1 MKKAALLLLA
11 LLLPAAAAGAPAA
24 APRQSSPEV
33 RALLEKVDRLYRSS
47 RSWARIEMEVVT
59 PDWRRTLAMDFWTE
73 GLDKTFIRVKAP
85 ARDAGAATLRK
96 GGEMWNYFPKID
108 KVMKVPPSMMMGS
121 WMGSDFTN
129 DDLVKESTLM
139 DDYHGE
145 FFSPEKPDPALH
157 HIRLKPR
164 AETVSLWGSIEL
176 VIRKAD
182 LLPLREDYYDEKGR
196 LQRSMEF
203 SDIAPL
209 GGRTMPRVMRMIP
222 LSKAGHSTTIRY
234 LDASFDGALP
244 ADTFTLRN
252 LQRTAI
258 K

>member
-1 MKKAALLLLA
+1 MRKVALLLL
-11 LLLPAAAAGAPAA
+11 LLLPAAAAA
-24 APRQSSPEV
+24 APQRSSPEV
-33 RALLEKVDRLYRSS
+33 LALLEKVDRLYRSS
-47 RSWARIEMEVVT
+47 RSRARIEMEVVT

-73 GLDKTFIRVKAP
+73 GLDRTFIRVLSP
-85 ARDAGAATLRK
+85 ARDAGSATLRK
-96 GGEMWNYFPKID
+96 GSEMWNYFPKIN

-139 DDYHGE
+139 DDYYGE

-157 HIRLKPR
+157 YIRLRPR
-164 AETVSLWGSIEL
+164 TKAVSLWGAIEL
-176 VIRKAD
+176 VIRRSD
-182 LLPLREDYYDEKGR
+182 LLPLREDYFDEKGR
-196 LQRSMEF
+196 RQRSMEF

-209 GGRTMPRVMRMIP
+209 GGRTMPRVMRMVP

-234 LDASFDGALP
+234 LEAEFDAALP
-244 ADTFTLRN
+244 ADTFSLRN
-252 LQRTAI
+252 LQRAGG

>member
-1 MKKAALLLLA
+1 MKKAALLLL
-11 LLLPAAAAGAPAA
+11 LLLPAAAAA
-24 APRQSSPEV
+24 APQTSSPEV
-33 RALLEKVDRLYRSS
+33 LALLEKVDRLYRSS
-47 RSWARIEMEVVT
+47 RSRARIEMEVVT

-73 GLDKTFIRVKAP
+73 GLDRTFIRVLSP

-96 GGEMWNYFPKID
+96 GSEMWNYFPKIN

-139 DDYHGE
+139 DDYYGE
-145 FFSPEKPDPALH
+145 FFSPERSDPALH
-157 HIRLKPR
+157 YIRLRPR
-164 AETVSLWGSIEL
+164 AETVSLWGAIEL
-176 VIRKAD
+176 VIRRSD
-182 LLPLREDYYDEKGR
+182 LLPLREDYFDEKGR
-196 LQRSMEF
+196 RQRYMEF

-209 GGRTMPRVMRMIP
+209 GGRTMPRVMRMVP

-234 LDASFDGALP
+234 LDAEFDTALP
-244 ADTFTLRN
+244 AGTFTLRN
-252 LQRTAI
+252 LQRAGG

>member
-1 MKKAALLLLA
+1 MRTILA
-11 LLLPAAAAGAPAA
+11 LLAALCLAQAAGA
-24 APRQSSPEV
+24 APQESSPEV
-33 RALLEKVDRLYRSS
+33 KALLSRVDRLYRSE
-47 RSWARIEMEVVT
+47 RSSARIQMEVVT
-59 PDWRRTLAMDFWTE
+59 PEWRRSLMMDFWTE
-73 GLDKTFIRVKAP
+73 GLDKTFIRVLSP

-96 GGEMWNYFPKID
+96 GGEMWNYFPKIN

-139 DDYHGE
+139 DDYYGE
-145 FFSPEKPDPALH
+145 FFSPGKADPALH
-157 HIRLKPR
+157 YIRLKPR
-164 AETVSLWGSIEL
+164 TETVSLWGAIEL
-176 VIRKAD
+176 TIRRD
-182 LLPLREDYYDEKGR
+182 SLLPVREDYYDEKGR

-203 SDIAPL
+203 SDIADL
-209 GGRTMPRVMRMIP
+209 GGRSMPRVMKMVP

-234 LDASFDGALP
+234 LEAGFDQALP

-252 LQRTAI
+252 LQRTLV

>member
-1 MKKAALLLLA
+1 MRKVALLLL
-11 LLLPAAAAGAPAA
+11 LLLPAAAAA
-24 APRQSSPEV
+24 APQRSSPEV
-33 RALLEKVDRLYRSS
+33 LALLEKVDRLYRSS
-47 RSWARIEMEVVT
+47 RSRARIEMEVVT

-73 GLDKTFIRVKAP
+73 GLDRTFIRVLSP
-85 ARDAGAATLRK
+85 ARDAGSATLRK
-96 GGEMWNYFPKID
+96 GSEMWNYFPKIN

-139 DDYHGE
+139 DDYYGE

-157 HIRLKPR
+157 YIRLRPR
-164 AETVSLWGSIEL
+164 AEAVSLWGAIEL
-176 VIRKAD
+176 VIRRSD
-182 LLPLREDYYDEKGR
+182 LLPLREDYFDEKGR
-196 LQRSMEF
+196 RQRSMEF

-209 GGRTMPRVMRMIP
+209 GGRTMPRVMRMVP

-234 LDASFDGALP
+234 LEAEFDAALP
-244 ADTFTLRN
+244 ADTFSLRN
-252 LQRTAI
+252 LQRAGG

>member
-1 MKKAALLLLA
+1 MKKAALLLL
-11 LLLPAAAAGAPAA
+11 LLLPAAAAA
-24 APRQSSPEV
+24 APQRNSPEV
-33 RALLEKVDRLYRSS
+33 LALLEKVDRLYRSS
-47 RSWARIEMEVVT
+47 RSRARIEMEVVT
-59 PDWRRTLAMDFWTE
+59 PDWRRSLAMDFWTE
-73 GLDKTFIRVKAP
+73 GLDKTFIRVLSP

-96 GGEMWNYFPKID
+96 GSEMWNYFPKIN

-139 DDYHGE
+139 DDYYGE

-157 HIRLKPR
+157 YIRLRPR
-164 AETVSLWGSIEL
+164 AETVSLWGAIEL
-176 VIRKAD
+176 VIRKSD

-196 LQRSMEF
+196 RQRSMEF

-209 GGRTMPRVMRMIP
+209 GGRTMPRVMRMVP

-234 LDASFDGALP
+234 LDAEFDTALP
-244 ADTFTLRN
+244 ADIFTLRN
-252 LQRTAI
+252 LQRAGG